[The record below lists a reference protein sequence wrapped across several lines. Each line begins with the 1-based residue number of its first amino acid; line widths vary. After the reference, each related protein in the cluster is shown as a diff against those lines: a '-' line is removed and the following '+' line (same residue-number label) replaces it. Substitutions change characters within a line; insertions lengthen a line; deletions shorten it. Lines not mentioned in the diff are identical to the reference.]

1 MAYNES
7 LADRIRGALATQSN
21 ITEKKM
27 FGGLAF
33 MLNGNMVCGVTKNDL
48 MLRVGTENY
57 AEALKQPG
65 ARQMDMGGRPM
76 KGMVFVEGTE
86 LTDDDLADRVN
97 ACVRFVSSLPPK

>member
-7 LADRIRGALATQSN
+7 LADRVREVLTSQFD

-33 MLNGNMVCGVTKNDL
+33 MLNGNMVCGVTRDDI
-48 MLRVGTENY
+48 MLRVGSENY

-76 KGMVFVEGTE
+76 KSMVFVNGTG
-86 LTDDDLADRVN
+86 LTDVDLADRVN
-97 ACVRFVSSLPPK
+97 ACARFASSLPPK

>member
-7 LADRIRGALATQSN
+7 LADRVRDVLTNQYN

-33 MLNGNMVCGVTKNDL
+33 MLNGNMVCGVTRDDL
-48 MLRVGTENY
+48 MLRVGAQNY

-97 ACVRFVSSLPPK
+97 ACARFVTSLPPK

>member
-7 LADRIRGALATQSN
+7 LADRIRGVLATQSS
-21 ITEKKM
+21 ITERKM

-33 MLNGNMVCGVTKNDL
+33 MLNGNMVCGVTRDDL

-57 AEALKQPG
+57 ADALKQPG

-76 KGMVFVEGTE
+76 KGMVLIEGAE
-86 LTDDDLADRVN
+86 LADVDLADRVN
-97 ACVRFVSSLPPK
+97 ACVRFASSLPPK